1 MSLSDGG
8 VQATMPVAPVNSSN
22 GNGFGWGGDGAWWI
36 VLFLIFAAFGGW
48 GNGFGFGGGNNGG
61 GVVDGYVLA
70 SDFSNIERKLD
81 SVNNGICDGFYAMN
95 TGMLNGFANVT
106 QAVTSGFSQAELSR
120 CNQQAALMQQ
130 LFQMQMQS
138 QNCCCENRAAIAQ
151 VRYDMATQACDTRN
165 TVQNT
170 TRDIIDAMNCG
181 FRSIDQ
187 RLTAQELAAKDAK
200 IAEQAQQ
207 LFVSNLAASQN
218 AQTLDL
224 RNYVSGQ
231 LAYYNPRPVPSFAV
245 PAPYQYAGCNGYN
258 GGYNYGCGGC
268 AA

>member
-95 TGMLNGFANVT
+95 TGMLNGFAGVT
-106 QAVTSGFSQAELSR
+106 QAVTSGFSNAELSR

-130 LFQMQMQS
+130 LNNMAMQAQE
-138 QNCCCENRAAIAQ
+138 CCCENRAAISQ

-165 TVQNT
+165 TVQNA
-170 TRDIIDAMNCG
+170 TRDIIDANNQNSRAILD
-181 FRSIDQ
+181 F
-187 RLTAQELAAKDAK
+187 LTQSKLSDLQTENQNMK
-200 IAEQAQQ
+200 
-207 LFVSNLAASQN
+207 LAASQA
-218 AQTLDL
+218 AQNNYLISQL
-224 RNYVSGQ
+224 RPCPSPAYITCNPWAGSG
-231 LAYYNPRPVPSFAV
+231 YGGC
-245 PAPYQYAGCNGYN
+245 GCNQ
-258 GGYNYGCGGC
+258 GCGC
-268 AA
+268 

>member
-1 MSLSDGG
+1 MSLSDGMPTM
-8 VQATMPVAPVNSSN
+8 TMPVAPANNN

-48 GNGFGFGGGNNGG
+48 GNGFGFGGGNNGA
-61 GVVDGYVLA
+61 GVVDGYVLT
-70 SDFSNIERKLD
+70 SDFANIERKID
-81 SVNNGICDGFYAMN
+81 GVNDGLCNGFYQQAQLVNGTNMAMA
-95 TGMLNGFANVT
+95 NGFA
-106 QAVTSGFSQAELSR
+106 QAELSR
-120 CNQQAALMQQ
+120 SNQQAALMQQ
-130 LFQMQMQS
+130 LNAMQMQN
-138 QNCCCENRAAIAQ
+138 QECCCENRAAIAQ

-200 IAEQAQQ
+200 IAEQNQQ
-207 LFVSNLAASQN
+207 IFGYQLAASQA
-218 AQTLDL
+218 AQNDTLKS
-224 RNYVSGQ
+224 YMSGQ

-245 PAPYQYAGCNGYN
+245 PAPYQYAGCNS
-258 GGYNYGCGGC
+258 GYNYGCGGC